1 MVANYAEQHTNNQE
15 QYANHESHNKNSIL
29 PISLRILH
37 MLLEKNLRIELSDKP
52 LDLVEILSIKVNDDS
67 GIPGLPTQEYYEHLA
82 VEEIVKIILERSNN
96 QKISIYKLIDRIEH
110 NQDTK
115 IVKFYSNIK
124 IHTREDKLNRILKNS
139 K

>member
-1 MVANYAEQHTNNQE
+1 
-15 QYANHESHNKNSIL
+15 
-29 PISLRILH
+29 